1 MFLSTIILGH
11 NSLSQNIDV
20 CFCLLIDELKQL
32 WSSETLINDVLRKQI
47 FQMKVV
53 LMWTINDI
61 TLYGIISGW
70 STHEKLACPYY
81 MKNNK
86 AFTLIN
92 GSKIFFL
99 LLLMIFANE

>member
-1 MFLSTIILGH
+1 MRSEFMFLFTIILGH

-61 TLYGIISGW
+61 TVHGIISG
-70 STHEKLACPYY
+70 
-81 MKNNK
+81 
-86 AFTLIN
+86 
-92 GSKIFFL
+92 
-99 LLLMIFANE
+99 